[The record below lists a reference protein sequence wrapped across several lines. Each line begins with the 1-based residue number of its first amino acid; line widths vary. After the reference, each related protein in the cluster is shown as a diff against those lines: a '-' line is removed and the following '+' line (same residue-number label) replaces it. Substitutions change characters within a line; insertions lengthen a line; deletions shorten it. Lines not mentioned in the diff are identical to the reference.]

1 MGVGS
6 MKATGIIRRMDD
18 LGRIVIPR
26 SVREHIKAE
35 EGQPYEFFIEDNGD
49 IVLRA
54 HKVDKED

>member
-1 MGVGS
+1 